1 MVTEVLLDERHD
13 DLGEELDFSARLFET
28 VPSSEVVGRAKD
40 LHRGRG
46 RVEVHD
52 QPIQEVVGEAIV
64 RIFGGPI
71 AVRVPLRLVQVVTLV
86 LDVLEKFL
94 TSFAILFLF
103 SIGQKVVGNQVQI
116 NRAPSG
122 IAKSSDTAEGLT

>member
-1 MVTEVLLDERHD
+1 MTEVLLDERHD

>member
-52 QPIQEVVGEAIV
+52 QTVQEVVGETIV
-64 RIFGGPI
+64 RIFGGTI
-71 AVRVPLRLVQVVTLV
+71 AVGVSLRLVQVVTLV
-86 LDVLEKFL
+86 LDVLEELL

-103 SIGQKVVGNQVQI
+103 SIGQKVVGNQVQVDG
-116 NRAPSG
+116 ASTG
-122 IAKSSDTAEGLT
+122 IAKSSDAA

>member
-1 MVTEVLLDERHD
+1 MAEVLFDKRHD

-52 QPIQEVVGEAIV
+52 QTVQEVVGETIV
-64 RIFGGPI
+64 WIFGGTI
-71 AVRVPLRLVQVVTLV
+71 AVGVSLCLVQVVSLV
-86 LDVLEKFL
+86 LDVLEKLL

-103 SIGQKVVGNQVQI
+103 SIGQKIVGNQVQVDG
-116 NRAPSG
+116 APSG
-122 IAKSSDTAEGLT
+122 ITKSSDAA